1 MRTLNHPSIIKMLAF
16 IETKD
21 VSNTEK
27 KIRKESNLMPFFFIL
42 FI

>member
-21 VSNTEK
+21 VGITRNG
-27 KIRKESNLMPFFFIL
+27 MFVVC
-42 FI
+42 